1 MTSDDDFLLQLD
13 ELYSQPSLGID
24 TGVTGATGDAPI
36 ADGGATGSTSGFT
49 CESFQ
54 IAKEAIELH
63 RLRLQYSLEVNKKVR
78 DLVRDMKQDIFS
90 EQKQVME
97 MFRVEVASLK
107 ELGVDVG

>member
-1 MTSDDDFLLQLD
+1 MVSDDDFLLQLD
-13 ELYSQPSLGID
+13 ELYSQPNLGVDD
-24 TGVTGATGDAPI
+24 TGVTGATGDI
-36 ADGGATGSTSGFT
+36 VSDGGATGGTSGFT

-78 DLVRDMKQDIFS
+78 DLIRDMKQDIFN